1 FEQEGGGD
9 VQNGCG
15 GHQVPA
21 PLLRRARRARVRHL

>member
-1 FEQEGGGD
+1 FEEEGGGD

-21 PLLRRARRARVRHL
+21 PLLRRAHVLVSVT